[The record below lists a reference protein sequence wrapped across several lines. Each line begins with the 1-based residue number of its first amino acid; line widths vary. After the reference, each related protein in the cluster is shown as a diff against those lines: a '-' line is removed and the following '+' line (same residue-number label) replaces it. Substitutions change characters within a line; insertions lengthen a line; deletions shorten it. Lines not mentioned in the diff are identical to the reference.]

1 MRRKFAARYILNLKI
16 YASKGLKKD
25 EQRKILLNGGYF
37 QPYGADSVGCRKHV
51 LQRVYLQ
58 RVFGFGGAN
67 ISHGVAL
74 FAAATANQRSLSGR
88 LPTRWEKRKIFITS
102 GYILWGVSLNGF
114 RAFTKRTLSE
124 SSFPQRALRRS
135 ASLWSS

>member
-1 MRRKFAARYILNLKI
+1 M
-16 YASKGLKKD
+16 KGLKKD

-58 RVFGFGGAN
+58 RVFGFGGAD

-74 FAAATANQRSLSGR
+74 FRRGDGNNAPCRGVCRQGGKAQNLHYLRLHIVGR
-88 LPTRWEKRKIFITS
+88 IR
-102 GYILWGVSLNGF
+102 NGF
-114 RAFTKRTLSE
+114 RAFTKGRYRKVRSRRARYGGRRRFSHHNGLRYDVFRFSR
-124 SSFPQRALRRS
+124 QRRVL
-135 ASLWSS
+135 